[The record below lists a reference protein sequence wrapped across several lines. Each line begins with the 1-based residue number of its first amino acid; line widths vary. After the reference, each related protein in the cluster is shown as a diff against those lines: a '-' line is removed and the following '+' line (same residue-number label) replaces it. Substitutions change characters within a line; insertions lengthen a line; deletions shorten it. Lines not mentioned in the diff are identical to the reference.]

1 MNYTIPKNLLSKGIT
16 NAKTK
21 KNSLKT
27 FILYLAPHKQNDKG
41 INICPMASNGCAAA
55 CLYTAGRGKF
65 SNVQSSRINKTNYF
79 IYNKSLFINQLA
91 KEIIRET
98 AKAKKVGEKIAFR
111 LNGTSD
117 LDFVYLLKKYASLDI
132 SDLNPTAIFY
142 DYTKISGKVK
152 KYKDHPNYFLTFSR
166 AEDNE
171 SMAQTVLNDGGNVS
185 IVFNGELPN
194 YWRGYKVIDGDTSDL
209 VMIYNE
215 NVVLGLRAKGD
226 AKKDKSGFV
235 VFGAETK
242 DKQHR
247 QQVKLL
253 RLHNQ
258 DRHYNSQ
265 MYPTFGKT
273 SRNIEPIFK
282 I

>member
-1 MNYTIPKNLLSKGIT
+1 MKKYTIPKNLLSKGFT

-27 FILYLAPHKQNDKG
+27 FILYLAPYKQNDKQ
-41 INICPMASNGCAAA
+41 INICPMASKGCAAA

-79 IYNKSLFINQLA
+79 IYNKELFIKQLA
-91 KEIIRET
+91 KEIVRET
-98 AKAKKVGEKIAFR
+98 AKAERIGEKIAFR

-132 SDLNPTAIFY
+132 EQLQPFAVFY
-142 DYTKISGKVK
+142 DYTKILGKVR
-152 KYKDHPNYFLTFSR
+152 KYKNHSNYYLTFSR

-171 SMAQTVLNDGGNVS
+171 SVAIAALNDGSNVS

-194 YWRGYKVIDGDTSDL
+194 YWRGFKVIDGDTSDL
-209 VMIYNE
+209 VMIYNR

-235 VFGAETK
+235 VTAPIEQR
-242 DKQHR
+242 KQ
-247 QQVKLL
+247 QLIKL
-253 RLHNQ
+253 
-258 DRHYNSQ
+258 
-265 MYPTFGKT
+265 
-273 SRNIEPIFK
+273 
-282 I
+282 

>member
-1 MNYTIPKNLLSKGIT
+1 MKKYTIPKNLLSKGAT

-21 KNSLKT
+21 KNTLKT
-27 FILYLAPHKQNDKG
+27 FILYLAPHKQNAKA
-41 INICPMASNGCAAA
+41 INICPMASKGCAAA

-79 IYNKSLFINQLA
+79 IYAKELFIKQLA

-98 AKAKKVGEKIAFR
+98 AKARKTGEKIAFR

-117 LDFVYLLKKYASLDI
+117 QDFIYLLQKYASLDI
-132 SDLNPTAIFY
+132 SDLYPTAIFY

-152 KYKDHPNYFLTFSR
+152 KYKNHPNYFLTFSR

-171 SMAQTVLNDGGNVS
+171 SIAQTVLNDGGNVS
-185 IVFNGELPN
+185 IVFRGELPN

-209 VMIYNE
+209 VMIYNK

-226 AKKDKSGFV
+226 ARKDTSGFV
-235 VFGAETK
+235 VPGLEEA
-242 DKQHR
+242 DKRHR

-253 RLHNQ
+253 QQYEKERLHQ
-258 DRHYNSQ
+258 TFDSRYN
-265 MYPTFGKT
+265 
-273 SRNIEPIFK
+273 K
-282 I
+282 IGTVNKY

>member
-1 MNYTIPKNLLSKGIT
+1 MKKYTIPKNLLSKGIT

-27 FILYLAPHKQNDKG
+27 FILYLSPYNQNAKK
-41 INICPMASNGCAAA
+41 INICPMASKGCAAA
-55 CLYTAGRGKF
+55 CLFTAGRGKF

-79 IYNKSLFINQLA
+79 IYNKSLFIKQLA

-98 AKAKKVGEKIAFR
+98 AKAKNKGEKIAFR

-132 SDLNPTAIFY
+132 ADLSPTAIFY

-152 KYKDHPNYFLTFSR
+152 KYKNHPNYFLTFSR

-171 SMAQTVLNDGGNVS
+171 SIAQTVLNDGGNVS
-185 IVFNGELPN
+185 IVFRGELPN
-194 YWRGYKVIDGDTSDL
+194 YWRGYKVVDGDTSDL
-209 VMIYNE
+209 VMIYNK

-226 AKKDKSGFV
+226 AKKDISGFV
-235 VFGAETK
+235 VPGLEDA
-242 DKQHR
+242 DKRHR
-247 QQVKLL
+247 KQLKLL
-253 RLHNQ
+253 QQYERDRL
-258 DRHYNSQ
+258 DKTFDSRYNKI
-265 MYPTFGKT
+265 GKVNT
-273 SRNIEPIFK
+273 Y
-282 I
+282 